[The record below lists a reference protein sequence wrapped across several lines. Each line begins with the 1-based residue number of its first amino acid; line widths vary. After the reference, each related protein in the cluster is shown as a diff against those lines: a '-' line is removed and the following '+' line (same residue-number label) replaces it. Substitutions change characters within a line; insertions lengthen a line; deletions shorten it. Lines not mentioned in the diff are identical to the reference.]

1 MLVHFL
7 KSPNGVGRV
16 TRGRAA
22 LVRFMLMVMMGGG
35 GGGGPRSRVLSFE
48 GAGFAHDR

>member
-35 GGGGPRSRVLSFE
+35 GGPRSRVLSFE